1 MANLYL
7 YYYVRD
13 PLLPTKE
20 RDLRKAHIFLNIFKV
35 IYDLCIFTKEKF
47 ENNCND
53 IYSDE
58 LKLKKKNED
67 PCKVSFVDLSTEV
80 CDKQYTTEL
89 FDKRDL
95 FPFYINRMPYL
106 DENIPAKIFY
116 ASVGPKF
123 LHQDNNNKFD

>member
-1 MANLYL
+1 M
-7 YYYVRD
+7 
-13 PLLPTKE
+13 
-20 RDLRKAHIFLNIFKV
+20 

-67 PCKVSFVDLSTEV
+67 PCKVSFVELSTEV

-106 DENIPAKIFY
+106 DKNIPAKIFY